1 MSLLVKICGLGEE
14 QHVEAAIS
22 AGALA
27 VGFVFAESVRRI
39 TPDKAKAI
47 CVSVPQ
53 HIKRVAVML
62 HPSNDDW
69 QCVIEIFAPD
79 VLQADAEDFAVLEVP
94 ESVEC
99 WPVYR
104 EGRAS
109 PDTAGAYVYEGRQS
123 GLGKTVDWLEAA
135 GHAGHG
141 RMILA
146 GGLGA
151 HNVAAAVTT
160 VRPYGVDVST
170 AVESAPG
177 QKDANLISQFVNAAL
192 AAEKNL

>member
-47 CVSVPQ
+47 CVNVPQ

-69 QCVIEIFAPD
+69 HHVLESFSPD
-79 VLQADAEDFAVLEVP
+79 VLQTDAEDFAVLEVP
-94 ESVEC
+94 ESVER

-109 PDTAGAYVYEGRQS
+109 PDTAGAYVYEGQQS
-123 GLGKTVDWLEAA
+123 GLGKTVDWTQAA
-135 GHAGHG
+135 RHAGHG

-151 HNVAAAVTT
+151 HNVAVAVTT

-170 AVESAPG
+170 AVEIAPG
-177 QKDANLISQFVNAAL
+177 QKDTNLISQFVGAAL
-192 AAEKNL
+192 AAERSL